1 MGRLTN
7 MLPAD
12 THVSDVALTVRD
24 LARMAQFYT
33 TILGLDVVDGPSGS
47 VRLGAGDDAFLTLD
61 ERPDAAPA
69 PGSTGLFH
77 FAILYPTRRDLASV
91 VHRLVGL
98 GHPLQG
104 AADHLVSEAV
114 YLADPEGNGI
124 EVYRDRPRAD
134 WPMEGRE
141 VRMATE
147 PLDLRRLLAE
157 AVHPDTWTTP
167 AGTRLG
173 HVHLR
178 VHDIPAA
185 ERFYV
190 DTLGFDLMQRYGR
203 QASFLSAGGYHH
215 HVGVN
220 TWSTRGA
227 PPAPEGAM
235 GLKWFRIAVPDRAAL
250 DAVRAALEA
259 AGTTV
264 GGEHGELTVKDPA
277 GNSMVISVQMLK
289 AQRSAS

>member
-1 MGRLTN
+1 

-24 LARMAQFYT
+24 LARVAHFYAT
-33 TILGLDVVDGPSGS
+33 VLGLDVVDERPGS

-61 ERPDAAPA
+61 GRPDAASA
-69 PGSTGLFH
+69 PGTTGLFH

-91 VHRLVGL
+91 VQRIIGL

-124 EVYRDRPRAD
+124 EVYRDRPRAA
-134 WPMEGRE
+134 WPMQGHE
-141 VRMATE
+141 VRMATD
-147 PLDLRRLLAE
+147 PLDLHGLLAE
-157 AVHPDTWTTP
+157 AAHPDTWTTP

-203 QASFLSAGGYHH
+203 QASFMSAGGYHH

-227 PPAPEGAM
+227 PAAPEGAM
-235 GLKWFRIAVPDRAAL
+235 GLEWFRIVVPSAAAL
-250 DAVRAALEA
+250 AAVRASLEA
-259 AGTTV
+259 AGTPV
-264 GGEHGELTVKDPA
+264 GSENGELTVKDPA
-277 GNSMVISVQMLK
+277 GNGVRVGTQG
-289 AQRSAS
+289 